1 MIIKVENLSYT
12 YKFAKRK
19 ALKNFSLEIKEGEFV
34 GIIGPTGAGKTTL
47 CYCLSGVIPH
57 ILGGEFEGRVLIK
70 GIDTRDISVAKLSQI
85 VGFCQQD
92 AETQLFMTDVEK
104 EIVFPLENL
113 ALPPEEIKSRL
124 ENILKITRLSQYR
137 RRHPFFLSGGEKQ
150 RVVLAS
156 TLAMRPEILI
166 LDETTSELDPIGVE
180 EVMEVV
186 AQLKNE
192 GKTIIMVEHD
202 LDRLAKFADRIIV
215 INAGE
220 KIADGPTREILSNV
234 KLLES
239 CGIEPPWITRL
250 ALNLIN
256 SGISLKQI
264 PITLEEGIKMIESI
278 LKESKGE
285 RF

>member
-1 MIIKVENLSYT
+1 MIIKLENVSYT
-12 YKFAKRK
+12 YKFAKKK
-19 ALKNFSLEIKEGEFV
+19 ALKNFSLEVKEGEFV

-57 ILGGEFEGRVLIK
+57 ILGGELEGRIIIK
-70 GIDTRDISVAKLSQI
+70 GIDTKEISVAKLSQI

-113 ALPPEEIKSRL
+113 ALPTEEIKSRL
-124 ENILKITRLSQYR
+124 ENILEITRLTRYR
-137 RRHPFFLSGGEKQ
+137 KRHPFFLSGGEKQ

-156 TLAMRPEILI
+156 VLAMRPEILI
-166 LDETTSELDPIGVE
+166 LDETTSELDPVGVE

-186 AQLKNE
+186 GQLKKE

-202 LDRLAKFADRIIV
+202 LDRLAKFADRIV
-215 INAGE
+215 LINNGE
-220 KIADGPTREILSNV
+220 KLADGPTREVLSNI

-239 CGIEPPWITRL
+239 CGIDPPWVTRV
-250 ALNLIN
+250 ALNLID
-256 SGISLKQI
+256 SGISLEYI
-264 PITLEEGIKMIESI
+264 PVTLEEGIEVIERI
-278 LKESKGE
+278 IKGSKKDE
-285 RF
+285 